1 MRRLQALVDACAPD
15 GPGQAELFPVERPR
29 GGRSL
34 AVLAGSF
41 NPLTSAHLALAEAAE
56 RQGIGQV
63 AFALSTRTVDKERPE
78 PAFLPDRLLV
88 LELSVERTGNRLV
101 GLLNRGLY
109 VDQAV
114 LLRAA
119 LPALERLVFLVGF
132 DKIVQIFDP
141 RYYDDREAALR
152 RLFSIASF
160 AVAPRG
166 GAGSAELDELLGRA
180 ENQAFAG
187 GVSPLEVAPG
197 LGDDSSSLVRT
208 ALGRG
213 ERPSVS
219 LPPES
224 VAFIEATECYGP
236 DVTRYA
242 ARQARWLSG

>member
-1 MRRLQALVDACAPD
+1 LFPAERLQ
-15 GPGQAELFPVERPR
+15 GS
-29 GGRSL
+29 RSL

-56 RQGIGQV
+56 RQHLGPV
-63 AFALSTRTVDKERPE
+63 AFTLSTRTVDKERPE

-88 LELSVERTGNRLV
+88 LELSVERTGHRLV

-109 VDQAV
+109 VDQAA

-119 LPALERLVFLVGF
+119 LPRLERLVFLVGF

-141 RYYDDREAALR
+141 RYYDDREAALG
-152 RLFSIASF
+152 RLFSVASF

-166 GAGSAELDELLGRA
+166 RAGRAELDELLERA
-180 ENQAFAG
+180 ENRAFAG

-197 LGDDSSSLVRT
+197 LGDDSSSLARA

-213 ERPSVS
+213 EQPSVS

-224 VAFIEATECYGP
+224 VAFIEATGCYGP
-236 DVTRYA
+236 DETRYA
-242 ARQARWLSG
+242 VRQVRWLGG